1 MTLCSNPYCCPINNC
16 PKNHFKKSEKPKTL
30 TVCKLD
36 QECLYS
42 NCIYYHPNRSIES
55 CLLDCCN
62 WYCKKLHRSF
72 RPIYRRPSNNLFVTD
87 SSLIENI
94 CSFLNF
100 ASIHNLIQTCSSLP
114 TLFPQN
120 SKSWIERLNIQKQ
133 MYIKAKLFSNFYYWN
148 PVEITS
154 VELQTTRLLVCSG
167 HFHHS
172 FYSPADFLNNLV
184 PIESNVYPRWMT
196 ETISLT
202 KYSLGYREPYTKEGY
217 CHAIDEFGYWRE
229 AKIENDVIQLR
240 IGKIIVS
247 IPLKGNEAR
256 LACPSLHY
264 IKNWKNQLQR
274 SDKLYIVMNEIKYN
288 AKIFDIREDRFIL
301 LVDKCGICEKIIV
314 NKDSPLIKP
323 YHIPYPNFK
332 TDHYVLNPRYFA
344 NSSKK
349 TTTTKEVI
357 LTIDKNSGNHSIEFV
372 N

>member
-1 MTLCSNPYCCPINNC
+1 
-16 PKNHFKKSEKPKTL
+16 
-30 TVCKLD
+30 
-36 QECLYS
+36 
-42 NCIYYHPNRSIES
+42 
-55 CLLDCCN
+55 
-62 WYCKKLHRSF
+62 
-72 RPIYRRPSNNLFVTD
+72 
-87 SSLIENI
+87 
-94 CSFLNF
+94 
-100 ASIHNLIQTCSSLP
+100 
-114 TLFPQN
+114 
-120 SKSWIERLNIQKQ
+120 
-133 MYIKAKLFSNFYYWN
+133 
-148 PVEITS
+148 
-154 VELQTTRLLVCSG
+154 
-167 HFHHS
+167 
-172 FYSPADFLNNLV
+172 
-184 PIESNVYPRWMT
+184 
-196 ETISLT
+196 
-202 KYSLGYREPYTKEGY
+202 
-217 CHAIDEFGYWRE
+217 
-229 AKIENDVIQLR
+229 LR